1 MDLNYP
7 SQCLSDKPLTVK
19 SIVDTSL
26 KTQIFSLQ
34 QERDLKTLLQ
44 SYQPLTF
51 DTLEPV
57 VALLSAIT
65 DDLVIPTP
73 SRICRL
79 IPEPSNLLNID

>member
-1 MDLNYP
+1 MLNVTHS
-7 SQCLSDKPLTVK
+7 SQCISNKALTVQ

-26 KTQIFSLQ
+26 KTQTFSLQ
-34 QERDLKTLLQ
+34 QERDLKALLQ

-57 VALLSAIT
+57 VTLLSAIT
-65 DDLVIPTP
+65 DDQVIPTP

-79 IPEPSNLLNID
+79 IPEPSN